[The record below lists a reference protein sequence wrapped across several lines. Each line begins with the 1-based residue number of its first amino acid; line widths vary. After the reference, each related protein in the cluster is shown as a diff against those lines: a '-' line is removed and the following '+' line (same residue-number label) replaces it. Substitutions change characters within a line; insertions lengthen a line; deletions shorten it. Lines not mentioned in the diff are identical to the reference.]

1 MQSAPSAVLGGIGVA
16 SAIHA
21 YIKQKIGTIAVLRCL
36 GAVARQTFYIYLIQA
51 LAMGLIGSIIGVL
64 IGLGVMN
71 FLPLV
76 LGDFLPV
83 DLAVR
88 RVTRS
93 DDSAVGQIS
102 ICWPSGK
109 FRTWGKELVRHAPQR
124 PVVSVRLR

>member
-1 MQSAPSAVLGGIGVA
+1 LGGIGVA
-16 SAIHA
+16 SAIYA

-83 DLAVR
+83 DL
-88 RVTRS
+88 TMS
-93 DDSAVGQIS
+93 LSL
-102 ICWPSGK
+102 K
-109 FRTWGKELVRHAPQR
+109 
-124 PVVSVRLR
+124 PVLQGML